1 MAETTTTEVAIT
13 ASDGCVLSGTL
24 AVPHTGR
31 VRSAA
36 LLLSGSGP
44 LDRDS
49 NIEGQILGI
58 SWALAETLGKEG
70 VASLRYDK
78 RGVGRSGGNY
88 AGSGFQLEISDA
100 IAAREYLRNVAGVDS
115 SRVGVVGHSAGA
127 TIALQM
133 AAADTSVAFAVLLAA
148 AASSGR
154 EVMEW
159 QSDRIAATLPG
170 PDWLLGRWFR
180 RRQRRDRERLLGST
194 DDMIWM
200 HRQETPARWLREYM
214 AYDPGPDLAAIQ
226 CPVLAITGGKDLQ
239 VNPADLVV
247 IAEAVQGS
255 CSTEAP
261 ADLTHVLRC
270 DSSRPK
276 LSSYPDLIARPVD
289 ADVLRRVA
297 SWITETDGCPNPP
310 AS

>member
-1 MAETTTTEVAIT
+1 MAETNTTEVTIT
-13 ASDGCVLSGTL
+13 ASDGCELSGTL
-24 AVPHTGR
+24 AVPDPGR
-31 VRSAA
+31 LRSAA

-49 NIEGQILGI
+49 NMEGQILGL
-58 SWALAETLGKEG
+58 SWAIAETLAKEG

-78 RGVGRSGGNY
+78 RGVGRSGGDY

-100 IAAREYLRNVAGVDS
+100 FSAMAYLRNGAGVDL
-115 SRVGVVGHSAGA
+115 SRVGVVGHSVGA
-127 TIALQM
+127 TIALQI
-133 AAADTSVAFAVLLAA
+133 AAADTTIAFAVLLAA

-180 RRQRRDRERLLGST
+180 RRQRRDRQRLLASA
-194 DDMIWM
+194 DDTIWM

-214 AYDPGPDLAAIQ
+214 AYDPGPDLTAIQ
-226 CPVLAITGGKDLQ
+226 CPVLAITGEKDLQ
-239 VNPADLVV
+239 VNAADLVV

-261 ADLTHVLRC
+261 DDLTHVLRC

-297 SWITETDGCPNPP
+297 SWITDTHGEPSSP